1 MKNHWQAILIG
12 ILIIVASALS
22 FELSASDAKYN
33 ALSNRHTRILQTVQ
47 TQTSLIVE
55 LRQRAILRNFRDYDE
70 LKSWVDTWIV
80 ERKPTVA
87 SILNH
92 TFVFGG
98 NDELYSVYYD
108 CDDISEAMQRDALR
122 DGYLMSVLLVGINS
136 YVPNHLACLAEAGNG
151 YWLVEPQSGTITFV
165 ARRD

>member
-1 MKNHWQAILIG
+1 MKNHWQKLLVG
-12 ILIIVASALS
+12 ILIIVASTLS
-22 FELSASDAKYN
+22 FEHSLISAKLETVQSE
-33 ALSNRHTRILQTVQ
+33 LNRTQQTVQ
-47 TQTSLIVE
+47 TQTSLIVD
-55 LRQRAILRNFRDYDE
+55 LRKKAIPRNFESLDK
-70 LKSWVDTWIV
+70 LKSWVDNWTV
-80 ERKPTVA
+80 ERKPIVA

-98 NDELYSVYYD
+98 NDELYSAYYD
-108 CDDISEAMQRDALR
+108 CDDFSEAMQRDALR
-122 DGYLMSVLLVGINS
+122 DGYLMSVVLVGINS